1 MAAMSEKAHQNAPA
15 QPAKFSLRAAM
26 PKTAQWVDARR
37 AELGEDYVNA
47 CIKKAL
53 AGEAGQFYAVEA
65 GHVLGKPFAWSES
78 HQKMISDSLA
88 CGAPFFAA
96 IRPLDPKKD

>member
-1 MAAMSEKAHQNAPA
+1 MAENSHQNASA
-15 QPAKFSLRAAM
+15 QPIKFSLRTAM
-26 PKTAQWVDARR
+26 PMTAKWVDERR
-37 AELGEDYVNA
+37 AELGAEHVNG

-53 AGEAGQFYAVEA
+53 AGEAGQFYAVEG

-96 IRPLDPKKD
+96 IRPKDGAA